1 MTQNL
6 LRKILCSFFFVL
18 GGLLYSQ
25 TVTGTV
31 SDASGT
37 LPGVN
42 VIVKGTSNGVQS
54 DLDGTYSLDN
64 VATDAVLVFSYLGY
78 KTQEVAVDGRSTI
91 DVTLEEDIA
100 QLDAVV
106 VVGYGNQVRKEI
118 TTAVTSVGEEEFNQ
132 GVINNASQLLQ
143 GKVAGLSIY
152 NKGGNPNDNG
162 VIRLR
167 GLSTVGGN
175 TEPLV
180 VIDGV
185 LGQSLNNVDPSD
197 IKNITVLK
205 DGSAAAIYGSR
216 ASSGVILVTTKSG
229 RSNQPFSVEYNGQYG
244 VSNAVNQVE
253 IMNRSQFLAT
263 GGTDLGADTDWID
276 EVTRSAFSQVHNIAA
291 TGGSENS
298 NYRVAVNYRDTEGIL
313 LNSGFEQLN
322 IRGNFTG
329 TLLMINLEL
338 TLILHLHKE
347 KVILDLTKRY
357 VMQLCIIQLLRY

>member
-31 SDASGT
+31 SDASGK

-118 TTAVTSVGEEEFNQ
+118 RSFDAHF
-132 GVINNASQLLQ
+132 
-143 GKVAGLSIY
+143 
-152 NKGGNPNDNG
+152 
-162 VIRLR
+162 
-167 GLSTVGGN
+167 
-175 TEPLV
+175 
-180 VIDGV
+180 
-185 LGQSLNNVDPSD
+185 
-197 IKNITVLK
+197 
-205 DGSAAAIYGSR
+205 
-216 ASSGVILVTTKSG
+216 IL
-229 RSNQPFSVEYNGQYG
+229 
-244 VSNAVNQVE
+244 
-253 IMNRSQFLAT
+253 
-263 GGTDLGADTDWID
+263 
-276 EVTRSAFSQVHNIAA
+276 
-291 TGGSENS
+291 
-298 NYRVAVNYRDTEGIL
+298 
-313 LNSGFEQLN
+313 
-322 IRGNFTG
+322 
-329 TLLMINLEL
+329 
-338 TLILHLHKE
+338 
-347 KVILDLTKRY
+347 
-357 VMQLCIIQLLRY
+357 